1 MENFTYDNDE
11 SILDRLLDNIELYS
25 KVLTKEEFE
34 KLEYNKGYLEYQNN
48 KDEEKIRR
56 EREINLKI
64 FEEKQREKEKSKIN

>member
-34 KLEYNKGYLEYQNN
+34 KLEYNKGYLEYQLN
-48 KDEEKIRR
+48 KDEEKIKQ

-64 FEEKQREKEKSKIN
+64 YEEKQREKEKSKIN

>member
-1 MENFTYDNDE
+1 MENFVYDNDE

-64 FEEKQREKEKSKIN
+64 FEEKQKEKSKIN